1 MPRRGAKWGS
11 IRVGREAEGVKEKHG
26 QESLLGFP
34 WEEMGK
40 TGGVASVKNLSRSLG
55 DGSCL

>member
-1 MPRRGAKWGS
+1 MPHRGAKWRS
-11 IRVGREAEGVKEKHG
+11 IRVGREAEGVKEKHA

-40 TGGVASVKNLSRSLG
+40 TGGVASLNNLSRSLG
-55 DGSCL
+55 YGSCL

>member
-1 MPRRGAKWGS
+1 MPHRGAKWGS
-11 IRVGREAEGVKEKHG
+11 IRVGREAEGVKGKHG

-40 TGGVASVKNLSRSLG
+40 TGEGWLV
-55 DGSCL
+55 